1 MTKMRKSNIE
11 LLRIVAMG
19 LIVLSHYATHSP
31 ARSYSDGFVGNVVL
45 DCLSLGV
52 LGVDLFVMITG
63 YFVSVSGF
71 RSSSFFRTLVKTYAY
86 GLLLATVAFLFL
98 GASPLVCARTLVP
111 GSIGT
116 QQWFIAPYLLMYLFA
131 PVLNYL
137 LHGVSR
143 DSLKRLLILSAVCF
157 SVLPGLFKID
167 FMMSRFVWFC
177 FLYAVAAYYRMY
189 AFDIIR
195 AHAGSLFAGSI
206 AIALGLTIVARLV
219 GGYIPFVGSHA
230 TFFLAAYSPLLLIAS
245 LALFELFSRF
255 EIQNDL
261 VNKIA
266 SATFGVYLIHDN
278 ELMRDVVW
286 SPVAALQGFGILG
299 GLAYTVLVY
308 LTCSVLD
315 LTLSAVA
322 RCILRKM
329 SFVVRIREAVYP
341 RMQAFAALECASL
354 DACAPSANGRRERAC
369 HASRSFINFGWE
381 NREQ

>member
-1 MTKMRKSNIE
+1 MPKKRKSNIE

-31 ARSYSDGFVGNVVL
+31 ARSYADGFVGNAAL

-63 YFVSVSGF
+63 YFVSASGF

-157 SVLPGLFKID
+157 SVLPGFFKID

-177 FLYAVAAYYRMY
+177 FLYVVAAYYRMY
-189 AFDIIR
+189 GFDIVR
-195 AHAGSLFAGSI
+195 VHAGSLFVGSI
-206 AIALGLTIVARLV
+206 AAALGLTVVARFV
-219 GGYIPFVGSHA
+219 GGYISFVGSHA
-230 TFFLAAYSPLLLIAS
+230 TFFLTAYSPLLLIAS
-245 LALFELFSRF
+245 VALLELFSRL

-278 ELMRDVVW
+278 ELMRDVFW
-286 SPVAALQGFGILG
+286 GPVAALQGFGVLG

-308 LTCSVLD
+308 LACSVLD
-315 LTLSAVA
+315 LALSAAARCVLRQMGFVA
-322 RCILRKM
+322 RM
-329 SFVVRIREAVYP
+329 REAVYP
-341 RMQAFAALECASL
+341 RVQAFVALECASS
-354 DACAPSANGRRERAC
+354 DAGAPSAAGPRGRA
-369 HASRSFINFGWE
+369 
-381 NREQ
+381 